1 MKRYIKIAAGLLAAA
16 LLLGCTPQTPTDGS
30 TAAPTEN
37 NTTVAPAPTPTDP
50 EEALYATLFDENSK
64 VELNLRMEDGELAK
78 LQADYE
84 KYSAAGSKSPIYRM
98 ADLDVRITD
107 ADGNVES
114 YTIEQVGV
122 RMKGN
127 TSRANFYSEESGIYN
142 LIHLKINFQET
153 FDDECYGD
161 DAIVW
166 TDDAARKARK
176 NRTFATLE
184 KMDIRWNKCNDAT
197 YIREHYAYEM
207 FRANGVLAPRTTLAS
222 VDWAGLHC
230 GVFTLYEPVDKIF
243 LERNLPEAQQGGDLY
258 KLGWTSHG
266 ATFTS
271 ADSIGVEDEDKGWFF
286 TYDLKTNKKKSDHSA
301 LKNLISAINR
311 SDLTKESLADLVD
324 MENFLSYAA
333 VSYLLGNPDD
343 LRNNYNNCYVYFP
356 PQGGCLFIPY
366 DYDRCLGVTH
376 EWDPTGNGV
385 SSDNPFT
392 LSQAANG
399 NTQENPLF
407 LRTVCRGGWYVEEYS
422 ARLRTLFASDWATNE
437 HFEAAFDTAKGIY
450 AELTSPSPVFGNA
463 ADHHNAMT
471 TDGSDG
477 NLTVRDYLNAKHA
490 ALEKALN
497 GTDTPE
503 TPDTPQPWEALKDPV
518 LYIRASYT
526 DWNID
531 EAQAMMPTATG
542 TYTRAVYGGS
552 LKVYDATSGAW
563 FGAERLTAE
572 TDVPWETDGH
582 TNIVLPE
589 GTYLLLFDPQTCLI
603 TVLQADFSE

>member
-1 MKRYIKIAAGLLAAA
+1 MKRYITLAAGLLAAT
-16 LLLGCTPQTPTDGS
+16 LLFGCAPQTPTADTS
-30 TAAPTEN
+30 QAPSGGD
-37 NTTVAPAPTPTDP
+37 TTVAPAPDPTDP
-50 EEALYATLFDENSK
+50 EQALYATLFDENSK
-64 VELNLRMEDGELAK
+64 IELNLRMADTELAK

-98 ADLDVRITD
+98 ADLDVKITD
-107 ADGNVES
+107 ADGNTQS

-127 TSRANFYSEESGIYN
+127 TSRTDFYNAESGVYN
-142 LIHLKINFQET
+142 LIHLKINFGET
-153 FDDECYGD
+153 FDDEEYYGD
-161 DAIVW
+161 DALVW
-166 TDDAARKARK
+166 TDDAARKERK

-222 VDWAGLHC
+222 VDWAGEHC

-243 LERNLPEAQQGGDLY
+243 LQRNLPEAQQGGDLY

-266 ATFTS
+266 ASFTS

-301 LKNLISAINR
+301 LKNLISALN
-311 SDLTKESLADLVD
+311 SGDLTKESLADLVD
-324 MENFLSYAA
+324 TENFLSFAA

-385 SSDNPFT
+385 SADDPFT

-407 LRTVCRGGWYVEEYS
+407 LRTVCRGGWYTEEYS

-437 HFEAAFDTAKGIY
+437 HFEAVFETAKAIY
-450 AELTSPSPVFGNA
+450 ADSTCPSSVFGNA
-463 ADHHNAMT
+463 SDHQSTMT

-477 NLTVRDYLNAKHA
+477 NLTVRDYLQAKHA

-497 GTDTPE
+497 AAD
-503 TPDTPQPWEALKDPV
+503 TPDTPQPGEALKDPV

-531 EAQAMMPTATG
+531 EVQAMTPTADG
-542 TYTRAVYGGS
+542 TYTRIVYGGRI
-552 LKVYDATSGAW
+552 KVYDATSDRW
-563 FGAERLTAE
+563 FGAECLTALTE
-572 TDVPWETDGH
+572 VPWDTDDH

-589 GTYLLLFDPQTCLI
+589 GTYLLIFDPQTTRI
-603 TVLQADFSE
+603 TVMQAEFSE